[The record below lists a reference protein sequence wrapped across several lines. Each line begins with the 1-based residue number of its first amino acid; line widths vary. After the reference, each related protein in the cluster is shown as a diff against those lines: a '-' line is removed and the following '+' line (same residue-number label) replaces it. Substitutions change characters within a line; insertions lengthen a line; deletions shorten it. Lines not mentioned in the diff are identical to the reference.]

1 MTDARADRQATA
13 LRGWPKLLGK
23 TRVAEAVQA
32 AGEDLRKLE
41 VEAAMAGKGQPR
53 TGGRKKGTPNKA
65 SAAREKAI
73 AESGLTP
80 LEYMLE
86 TLRDK
91 DGDKADRQWAANAA
105 APYCHRRMPQAI
117 TGEDGGP
124 VEVHSV
130 LELIDG
136 NSRGLP
142 PPGSKVD

>member
-1 MTDARADRQATA
+1 MATRRQ
-13 LRGWPKLLGK
+13 PK
-23 TRVAEAVQA
+23 
-32 AGEDLRKLE
+32 
-41 VEAAMAGKGQPR
+41 

-80 LEYMLE
+80 LDYMLE
-86 TLRDK
+86 TLRNNK
-91 DGDKADRQWAANAA
+91 LDKADRQWAANAA

-124 VEVHSV
+124 VELHSV

-136 NSRGLP
+136 RTRGLP
-142 PPGSKVD
+142 RPAPTEGMKV